1 VVEKKNPPPRSRA
14 DASRQIS
21 MSRREAEVPVTPASG
36 VPARCTIGRSDR
48 VETPGNDVLAESTKS
63 SMSFLLPAKSEL
75 KSFALGALC
84 FRSRSFRAHSEGV
97 KMRVAPYSSYNL
109 FPGT

>member
-48 VETPGNDVLAESTKS
+48 VETPGNDVLGESTKS
-63 SMSFLLPAKSEL
+63 SSFLLPAKNEL
-75 KSFALGALC
+75 KIFALGALC
-84 FRSRSFRAHSEGV
+84 FRAHSEGV